1 MCGNV
6 VSVPHCNSPAHP
18 HFLLSSSAS
27 TAEPSQTTRREED
40 SERNTICGTP
50 NYMAPE
56 VQGAAYG
63 LSADL
68 WSAGCLFYAMVT
80 GGAPFQGRRV
90 GDTLA
95 NARAGRYVVPEG
107 LSDAAKD
114 FLACM
119 LSKVSCCSRVSEEEE
134 KEDEKN

>member
-1 MCGNV
+1 M
-6 VSVPHCNSPAHP
+6 
-18 HFLLSSSAS
+18 
-27 TAEPSQTTRREED
+27 
-40 SERNTICGTP
+40 CGTP

-56 VQGAAYG
+56 VQGAGYG

-68 WSAGCLFYAMVT
+68 WSAGCLFYTMVT
-80 GGAPFQGRRV
+80 GAAPFQGRRV

-95 NARAGRYVVPEG
+95 NARSGRYVVPEG

-119 LSKVSCCSRVSEEEE
+119 LSLDPSRRMRVEEAAEHPFLR
-134 KEDEKN
+134 

>member
-1 MCGNV
+1 
-6 VSVPHCNSPAHP
+6 
-18 HFLLSSSAS
+18 
-27 TAEPSQTTRREED
+27 
-40 SERNTICGTP
+40 
-50 NYMAPE
+50 MAPE

-119 LSKVSCCSRVSEEEE
+119 LSKVRWLVPWYISRGRGGGEGGERSR
-134 KEDEKN
+134 KGG